1 MALQNLL
8 YKIRP
13 KIWAKLQGCCKRRV
27 MLLIYTC
34 YVYIYISNISEIII
48 GYNGYAEKLSKLTI
62 TIDYATVKFI
72 PYFERIKWRSTRAV
86 FPLTLLAEP
95 CRIQGELFL
104 EST

>member
-13 KIWAKLQGCCKRRV
+13 KIWAKLQGCSKRRV

-34 YVYIYISNISEIII
+34 YIYISNISEIII
-48 GYNGYAEKLSKLTI
+48 GYNEYAEKLSKLTI
-62 TIDYATVKFI
+62 TIDYASLKFI

-95 CRIQGELFL
+95 CRIQREFFL
-104 EST
+104 